1 MVVSYIPPNPAFAWR
16 EIAPEETELLLW
28 GFVRP
33 VENQRSTAT
42 VFHAHEVMR
51 LVLATL
57 PNGNNEQGIHSTSI
71 ISRFGEKCL
80 FADVVFDGWWEIIT
94 QFDASAGQEGNA
106 VNINRSV
113 GGGATQNI
121 LREMFGV
128 NITNNNRWKPCTDL
142 RLIGPIRDDQDEDYY
157 VIDDIRPTCEWIRLV
172 GEENLLVLP
181 NSGLR
186 LSRICPEGAEISTL
200 DDLLGVD
207 KRFQSYQEWLSW
219 LISRLEAGDGDW
231 VPSDEIEN
239 KYYFTYSGSKD
250 EEMRY
255 HHKNTLRD
263 GPDNTEWWSNENQL
277 NDVPKVLIN
286 DTPYLFG
293 ASFEYLPPEE
303 RRYGRNWSVKQFHVL
318 NTDSDMIW
326 RINVSTLNLFIPEDD
341 NTRRGNMRERKHS
354 VLMKQI
360 RHMTYRA
367 LQILYA
373 ERGFGR
379 LPNFDESIAGLG
391 IEGSKIASPYSEFFL
406 IQPSQRGAFHESPI
420 YANVLRRTLEMNWW
434 GFQE

>member
-1 MVVSYIPPNPAFAWR
+1 MVVSYIPPNPALAWR
-16 EIAPEETELLLW
+16 EIAPEETELGLW

-33 VENQRSTAT
+33 VEGHRSTAT
-42 VFHAHEVMR
+42 VFHVHEVMR
-51 LVLATL
+51 FVLATL
-57 PNGNNEQGIHSTSI
+57 PIGNIEQGIHSSSI

-128 NITNNNRWKPCTDL
+128 KITNNNRWSPCTDL
-142 RLIGPIRDDQDEDYY
+142 RLIGPVRGDDEQDYY

-181 NSGLR
+181 SSGLR
-186 LSRICPEGAEISTL
+186 LTRMCPEDAEINTL
-200 DDLLGVD
+200 DELLGID

-231 VPSDEIEN
+231 VPNDQINN
-239 KYYFTYSGSKD
+239 KYYFTYNGSMD

-255 HHKNTLRD
+255 RHKDTLRD
-263 GPDNTEWWSNENQL
+263 GPENTEWWSNENQL
-277 NDVPKVLIN
+277 NDVSKVLIN

-303 RRYGRNWSVKQFHVL
+303 QRYGRNWSEKQFHVL
-318 NTDSDMIW
+318 NTESGMIR
-326 RINVSTLNLFIPEDD
+326 RINVSTLNLSIPEED

-354 VLMKQI
+354 VLMERI

-373 ERGFGR
+373 EQGFGR
-379 LPNFDESIAGLG
+379 MPNFGESIAGLG

-420 YANVLRRTLEMNWW
+420 YANVLRRILEMNWW
-434 GFQE
+434 RLQE